1 MLESPRLGTPPPW
14 RRLCI
19 LLSVIAGLL
28 AIVAV
33 ELALLLGPSL
43 PSAQAQIPD
52 SGAQRR
58 EMIDELRQIERRLE
72 EVGRVLRTEVL
83 KVRVIGTDTDKKP
96 ADPPARRAREG
107 P

>member
-1 MLESPRLGTPPPW
+1 MPESPRLGALPAW
-14 RRLCI
+14 RRLCV

-28 AIVAV
+28 AVVAV

-72 EVGRVLRTEVL
+72 EIGRLLRTEVL

-96 ADPPARRAREG
+96 AETPARRARAA